1 LKVFVLGLGSVGR
14 RHVQNLLT
22 LNNEVVI
29 YTKRKDIKD
38 LKKKCEIYDSLEKC
52 LKSNPDFAI
61 ISNVTS
67 LHVKTAIKLA
77 KHRLDL
83 FIEKPLSDS
92 MKNVHVLQKLIKKNK
107 LTTLMGCNLRFHE
120 CVLKVKEIID
130 SGKIGRIISVQ
141 ADSGSYLPYWHP
153 YEDYRKSYAS
163 RKNLGG
169 GVVLTCIH
177 EIDYLY
183 WFFGDVKEVISF
195 TGNFSDLGISSE
207 DLSSILLKFKN
218 GVIGEVHL
226 DYFQRPSSQGCKVIG
241 TKGTI
246 VWDSNENIVK
256 VYDTKRKRW
265 VKKMKIKKYDR
276 NAMYLSELIHF
287 IRCLKRRK
295 KTVNPLEEGIK
306 TLEIALAIKKS
317 SKQKKVVTL

>member
-1 LKVFVLGLGSVGR
+1 M
-14 RHVQNLLT
+14 
-22 LNNEVVI
+22 
-29 YTKRKDIKD
+29 
-38 LKKKCEIYDSLEKC
+38 
-52 LKSNPDFAI
+52 
-61 ISNVTS
+61 TS

-77 KHRLDL
+77 KHGLDL

-92 MKNVHVLQKLIKKNK
+92 MKSVNVLQKLSKKNK
-107 LTTLMGCNLRFHE
+107 LITLMGCNLRFHE

-130 SGKIGRIISVQ
+130 SGKIGRIISIQ
-141 ADSGSYLPYWHP
+141 SDSGSYLPYWHP

-265 VKKMKIKKYDR
+265 VKKIKIKKYNR
-276 NAMYLSELIHF
+276 NTMYINELIHF
-287 IRCLKRRK
+287 IKCLKRRK